1 MASSSPDVRSWRT
14 SFLTLRDETLNPLPP
29 PSLLTLLQNVILSH
43 PSASLIAAA
52 VKLPSHEVTSDLV
65 LLAGLASATLEWPD
79 AAAASLQIC
88 HLIHDVTCSIRLE
101 INSSSWIIILNF
113 FGKLTKQLLY
123 EADAVNF
130 AKVRTARVDVIFEI
144 LEIIRHIY
152 RAYEPKSSLSD
163 HTELVGIVL
172 CLISCLDTELLTIH
186 QSNFPVSPATD
197 IRVIYSTSK
206 SLWEMQ
212 TIAYV
217 LTGEALSK
225 LGSSISANLWHCVL
239 EGLRKAMDFLASK
252 NLIIEDYVMSRFYAS
267 LLHCLHLILLDPKG
281 SLSGH
286 VAGFVSTLQMFFT
299 YGLSSRSFLVPT
311 TSGSVNKENGTSN
324 YISRV
329 VESSKNEHG
338 RYKPPHLRKKETLMQ
353 APKSLSSSDSELSKK
368 GFTSSDSDQS
378 DGDGFAKFEDPFRS
392 SKARIAAINCVQAIC
407 HADPKSLTSVWTIL
421 LPENDVLQ
429 PRRYPATLMTCLLFD
444 PISKIRIA
452 AASTLA
458 AMLDR
463 HSLFFL
469 QVAEYKGSIKCGSFT
484 TLSSSLGHILM
495 QLHRGILYSIQHQ
508 THSGLLTSSLKVL
521 LFLISAT
528 PYARMPEE
536 LLPSVIVSLR
546 AWMMEDLANKHIG
559 LLGIAL
565 SCLEAALSRS
575 PSSVNVLKV
584 LEEDISKD
592 CAHRQEGSSLPHIL
606 LQLTERGRHSS
617 VKLEALQVLKALLHS
632 YPSIVTRKWECISSV
647 VYSLLQTPSTEF
659 SPEVCSASW
668 REEHG
673 KTLGSNIEKCT
684 TAGVKVLDECLRA
697 ASGFKGTELTDGLE
711 ECGSLDIQILSDFRR
726 RIRVSS
732 APSYDLD
739 GPEAFKCSMEGHLSG
754 SNLWSEV
761 IGKHLPLALSHSS
774 SMVRAASLT
783 CFAGLTLPVF
793 SSFTKENQ
801 EFVIYLSASAARN
814 DQVSL
819 VRSAA
824 CRAIGVIA
832 FFPQVVSCSSVLNE
846 FIRAAEFN
854 SHDPIASVR
863 ITASWALANIC
874 DSLRQKATTSH
885 SECSSNLKLD
895 PESISVLVESA
906 LRLTKDGDK
915 IKSNAVRALGNLSR
929 FIQFSDHFSPKNLAP
944 NCINLRDSDSDWLE
958 RMVQAF
964 VSCVT
969 TGNVKVQWNVC
980 HALGNLFMND
990 TMKLKNMSWASAV
1003 YSILLLLLRDSTNF
1017 KIRIHAAVALSVPGS
1032 RLDYGNSFAD
1042 VVQSL
1047 VHVLESLN
1055 SDQTSTPS
1063 GFKYKGSL
1071 EKQVT
1076 LTALHVLGFA
1086 SSEDDQALKDFLIK
1100 KASFLEDWFKLLSVS
1115 LMEAADQPSSSKET
1129 SSVDQQDTHI
1139 PRALKKTKLLAAAK
1153 SLSNIYTGCKRQGL
1167 AQRFEKCVDV
1177 DNLAE
1182 HS

>member
-1 MASSSPDVRSWRT
+1 MASPSPDVRSWRT
-14 SFLTLRDETLNPLPP
+14 SFLTLRDETLNPPP
-29 PSLLTLLQNVILSH
+29 PSSLLTLLQNVILSH

-52 VKLPSHEVTSDLV
+52 AQLPSHEITSDLV
-65 LLAGLASATLEWPD
+65 LLAGLASATLECPD

-101 INSSSWIIILNF
+101 INSSSWTIILNF
-113 FGKLTKQLLY
+113 FEKLTKQLLC

-130 AKVRTARVDVIFEI
+130 AKVRTARVDVISEI

-152 RAYEPKSSLSD
+152 RGYGPKSSLSD
-163 HTELVGIVL
+163 NTELVGIVL
-172 CLISCLDTELLTIH
+172 CLISCLHTELLTIH
-186 QSNFPVSPATD
+186 QSNFSLSPATD
-197 IRVIYSTSK
+197 IRVVYSTSK

-252 NLIIEDYVMSRFYAS
+252 NLIIEDYVMSRFYAT
-267 LLHCLHLILLDPKG
+267 LLHCLHMILLDPKG

-311 TSGSVNKENGTSN
+311 TIGSVNKENGTSN
-324 YISRV
+324 HKSRF

-353 APKSLSSSDSELSKK
+353 VPKSLSSSDSELSKN

-407 HADPKSLTSVWTIL
+407 HADPKSLTSLWTIL
-421 LPENDVLQ
+421 LPETDVLQ

-463 HSLFFL
+463 HALFFL

-495 QLHRGILYSIQHQ
+495 QLHRGILYLIQHQ
-508 THSGLLTSSLKVL
+508 PHSGLSTPLFKVL
-521 LFLISAT
+521 SFLISAT

-592 CAHRQEGSSLPHIL
+592 CAHRQQGSSLPHIL

-617 VKLEALQVLKALLHS
+617 VKLEALQVLKALIHN
-632 YPSIVTRKWECISSV
+632 YPSLVTRVWECISSV
-647 VYSLLQTPSTEF
+647 VYSLLQTRSTDEF
-659 SPEVCSASW
+659 SPEICSASW
-668 REEHG
+668 RGESG
-673 KTLGSNIEKCT
+673 KSPGSNIEKCT
-684 TAGVKVLDECLRA
+684 MAGVKVLDECLRA

-732 APSYDLD
+732 APSYDLN
-739 GPEAFKCSMEGHLSG
+739 GLEAFKCSMEGHLSG

-761 IGKHLPLALSHSS
+761 IMKHLPLALSHSS

-801 EFVIYLSASAARN
+801 EFVISLSISAARN

-854 SHDPIASVR
+854 SHDPTTSVR

-885 SECSSNLKLD
+885 SECSSTLKLD

-929 FIQFSDHFSPKNLAP
+929 FIQFSDHSSPKNLTS
-944 NCINLRDSDSDWLE
+944 NCINLCDSDSDWLE

-990 TMKLKNMSWASAV
+990 TMKLKNMSWTSAV

-1047 VHVLESLN
+1047 VHVLETLN

-1076 LTALHVLGFA
+1076 LTSLHVLGFA

-1100 KASFLEDWFKLLSVS
+1100 KASFLEDWFKLLSAS
-1115 LMEAADQPSSSKET
+1115 LMEVANQPSSSKET
-1129 SSVDQQDTHI
+1129 SSVDQEDIYI
-1139 PRALKKTKLLAAAK
+1139 PHALKKTKLLAAAK
-1153 SLSNIYTGCKRQGL
+1153 SLSNIYTSSKRQGL
-1167 AQRFEKCVDV
+1167 AQRFVKYV

-1182 HS
+1182 DS